1 LSSIWTQVIEYF
13 SRNVLISSASFKIL
27 DFHSLLLTRRWHCKQ
42 SVNNILCTMLYLFE
56 FVAYYRF
63 LFMWYDGIVPILYLD
78 DGRDYRLS
86 PVELILY
93 MWQILRHE
101 DKIYVM
107 NNFQDKSSLSPSW
120 LKVFSSS

>member
-1 LSSIWTQVIEYF
+1 
-13 SRNVLISSASFKIL
+13 
-27 DFHSLLLTRRWHCKQ
+27 
-42 SVNNILCTMLYLFE
+42 MLK

-63 LFMWYDGIVPILYLD
+63 LLMWYDGIVPILYLD

-93 MWQILRHE
+93 MWQILWHE

-107 NNFQDKSSLSPSW
+107 NNFQDKSSLFNT
-120 LKVFSSS
+120 K